1 MVFQGLFISMMLVYK
16 VNDNIKVMVL
26 GLGLGL
32 GEGSHRLLQ

>member
-32 GEGSHRLLQ
+32 GEGSHHLLQ